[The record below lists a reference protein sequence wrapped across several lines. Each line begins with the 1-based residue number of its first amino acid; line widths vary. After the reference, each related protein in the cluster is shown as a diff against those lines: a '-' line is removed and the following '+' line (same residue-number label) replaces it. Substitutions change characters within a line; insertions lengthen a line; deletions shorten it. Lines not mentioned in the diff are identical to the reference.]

1 MATGCHDCVQAAAR
15 AQVYLNK
22 ETASILGRKLCADIP
37 TGCSMCRKAE
47 LITQSRDWIR
57 PEDLDRR
64 IEEVLNYPTK
74 MFR

>member
-1 MATGCHDCVQAAAR
+1 MT
-15 AQVYLNK
+15 VYRQLQEHRYISTRK
-22 ETASILGRKLCADIP
+22 LPASYGRKLCADIP